1 MRWRT
6 RMFLATCGLLI
17 ASTVLAQGFRGPGP
31 GGPRGPGFGR
41 PGFGDPLGSI
51 ALLGM
56 PEVQQELKLSD
67 DQKPTVGELLGKMQ
81 EQSRAVFEGFNF
93 QEVFTLEEKERDQRF
108 AKLRTQ
114 MDEIAKQT
122 EERLGK
128 VLDKSQSA
136 RFAELQLQ
144 RGGVGSLLRDEIG
157 KQLKLSDEQR
167 DKLRELIEQ
176 NPPFF
181 AAPDQRKK
189 FETDAIAVLS
199 AKQKEQWGKL
209 KGADFKFPEQ
219 GFGPPGGPGGFGAP
233 GGGPGGPGGPMQRE
247 RQLVK
252 QFDKDDDGRL
262 NKDERQAARD
272 SMKSDGGRR
281 GGFGPPGGGGG
292 FGPPGGPGGRGPFGQ
307 QSEPGKPGPRVSPDD
322 VSPSD
327 APLYDPHVLRTIFI
341 DFENKNWE
349 AELADFN
356 NTDVEVPATLTVD
369 GKKLPNVGVHFR
381 GMSSFMMVPAGSK
394 RSLNLSLDFVD
405 SKQRLLG
412 HKTLNLLNAHED
424 DSFLSSVLYSHIARQ
439 HMPAP
444 KANFVKV
451 VINGE
456 SWGVYANVQ
465 QFNKEFLADNFSS
478 TKGTRWKVTGSPGGG
493 GGLEYIGDNVE
504 DYKRRYDMKT
514 ANDDKAWK
522 KLIKLCRTLHET
534 PADELEAALEPM
546 LDIDGLLWFLALDNA
561 LINCDGYWIRA
572 SDYSIF
578 LDAKG
583 KFHFLPHD
591 MNEAFRAPMGP
602 GFGFGPGGPGG
613 PGGGPPGR
621 GGFGGR
627 PGEARPDGPRGEER
641 RPEDRRANGDR
652 PNGPRPGD
660 NARPGGPSFDLDPLT
675 GLDDARKPLRSKVLA
690 VPSLRV
696 RYLQHVHTIAK
707 ESLDWKKLG
716 PVVAQYRSLIE
727 KEIEADTR
735 KLSSFADFQ
744 KATADVVAKEPNDK
758 AESEPPRR
766 FGPPHHSVSLRA
778 FADQRREFLL
788 NHEAVKSATAK

>member
-1 MRWRT
+1 MPWRSL
-6 RMFLATCGLLI
+6 MCLATCGLVVVTTALG
-17 ASTVLAQGFRGPGP
+17 QGFRGPGP
-31 GGPRGPGFGR
+31 GGPRGPGFGG
-41 PGFGDPLGSI
+41 PGGDPMGSVMLI
-51 ALLGM
+51 GIS
-56 PEVQQELKLSD
+56 EVQQELKLSD
-67 DQKPTVGELLGKMQ
+67 EQKPKVMDVLSKTQ
-81 EQSRAVFEGFNF
+81 EQSRAVFEGVNF
-93 QEVFTLEEKERDQRF
+93 QEVFTLEEKERDERF
-108 AKLRTQ
+108 AKMRTQ
-114 MDEIAKQT
+114 MEGITKQA
-122 EERLGK
+122 EERLAK
-128 VLDKSQSA
+128 ILDKSQAS
-136 RFAELQLQ
+136 RFSELQLQ
-144 RGGVGSLLRDEIG
+144 RGGVGSLLRDEVS
-157 KQLKLSDEQR
+157 KPLKLSDEQR

-181 AAPDQRKK
+181 ASPDQRKK
-189 FETDAIAVLS
+189 VETDAVAVLS
-199 AKQKEQWGKL
+199 AKQKEQWTKL

-219 GFGPPGGPGGFGAP
+219 GFGFGPPGGPGGFGPP
-233 GGGPGGPGGPMQRE
+233 GGGGPGGPMQRE

-281 GGFGPPGGGGG
+281 GGFGPPGGG
-292 FGPPGGPGGRGPFGQ
+292 PSGRGPFGG

-322 VSPSD
+322 VTPSD

-341 DFENKNWE
+341 DFEDKDWE

-369 GKKLPNVGVHFR
+369 GKKYPNVGVHFR
-381 GMSSFMMVPAGSK
+381 GMSSYMMVPAGSK
-394 RSLNLSLDFVD
+394 RSLNLSLDSVD
-405 SKQRLLG
+405 SKQRLYG
-412 HKTLNLLNAHED
+412 YKTLNLLNAHED

-465 QFNKEFLADNFSS
+465 QFNKDFLAENFPS
-478 TKGTRWKVTGSPGGG
+478 TKGTRWKVSGSPGGG

-514 ANDDKAWK
+514 DDDKAWK
-522 KLIKLCRTLHET
+522 KLIKLCKTLNET
-534 PADELEAALEPM
+534 PADELESALEPM
-546 LDIDGLLWFLALDNA
+546 LDIDGLLWFLAIDNA

-583 KFHFLPHD
+583 KFHILPHD

-621 GGFGGR
+621 GGFGGGPPGGR
-627 PGEARPDGPRGEER
+627 PGEARPDGPRGEQR

-652 PNGPRPGD
+652 PNGPRPGE
-660 NARPGGPSFDLDPLT
+660 NARPGGPSFDLDPLI
-675 GLDDARKPLRSKVLA
+675 GLDDVRKPLRSKVLA
-690 VPSLRV
+690 VPSLRT
-696 RYLQHVHTIAK
+696 RYLQHVRTIAEK
-707 ESLDWKKLG
+707 SLDWKQLG

-744 KATADVVAKEPNDK
+744 KATADVVAKESNDK
-758 AESEPPRR
+758 VESEPPRR
-766 FGPPHHSVSLRA
+766 AGPPHHSVSLRA

-788 NHEAVKSATAK
+788 NHEAVKPVIAK

>member
-6 RMFLATCGLLI
+6 LICLTTCSLLI
-17 ASTVLAQGFRGPGP
+17 ATTVLAQGFRGPGP
-31 GGPRGPGFGR
+31 GGPRGPGFGG
-41 PGFGDPLGSI
+41 PGGDPMGSVTLI
-51 ALLGM
+51 GI

-67 DQKPTVGELLGKMQ
+67 EQRPKVADVINKTQ
-81 EQSRAVFEGFNF
+81 EQSRTVFEGFNF
-93 QEVFTLEEKERDQRF
+93 QEVFTLEEKERDERF
-108 AKLRTQ
+108 AKMRTQ
-114 MDEIAKQT
+114 MEGITKQA
-122 EERLGK
+122 EERLAK
-128 VLDKSQSA
+128 ILDKSQAS
-136 RFAELQLQ
+136 RFSELQLQ
-144 RGGVGSLLRDEIG
+144 RGGIGSLLRDEVS
-157 KQLKLSDEQR
+157 KPLKLSDEQR

-189 FETDAIAVLS
+189 VESDAVAVLS
-199 AKQKEQWGKL
+199 AKQKEQWTKL

-219 GFGPPGGPGGFGAP
+219 GFGFGPGGPGGFGPP

-247 RQLVK
+247 RALVK
-252 QFDKDDDGRL
+252 QFDKDNDGRL
-262 NKDERQAARD
+262 NKDERQVARD
-272 SMKSDGGRR
+272 SMKTEGGRR
-281 GGFGPPGGGGG
+281 GG
-292 FGPPGGPGGRGPFGQ
+292 FGPPGGPGGRGPFGG

-322 VSPSD
+322 VTPSD

-341 DFENKNWE
+341 DFEDKDWE

-369 GKKLPNVGVHFR
+369 GKKYPNVGIHFR
-381 GMSSFMMVPAGSK
+381 GMSSYMMVPAGSK
-394 RSLNLSLDFVD
+394 RSLNLSLDSVD
-405 SKQRLLG
+405 SKQRLYG
-412 HKTLNLLNAHED
+412 YKTLNLLNAHED

-439 HMPAP
+439 HLPAP
-444 KANFVKV
+444 KTNFVKV

-465 QFNKEFLADNFSS
+465 QFNKEFLAENFSS

-514 ANDDKAWK
+514 GDDNKAWK
-522 KLIKLCRTLHET
+522 KLIKLCKTLNET

-572 SDYSIF
+572 SDYSMF

-583 KFHFLPHD
+583 KFHILPHD

-621 GGFGGR
+621 GGFGGGQPGGR
-627 PGEARPDGPRGEER
+627 PGEARPDGPRGEPR
-641 RPEDRRANGDR
+641 
-652 PNGPRPGD
+652 RPGD
-660 NARPGGPSFDLDPLT
+660 NVRPGGPAFDLDPLI
-675 GLDDARKPLRSKVLA
+675 GLDDARKPLRSKVLS

-696 RYLQHVHTIAK
+696 RYLQHVRTIAE

-716 PVVAQYRSLIE
+716 PIVAGYRSLIE

-744 KATADVVAKEPNDK
+744 KATADVVTKESNDK